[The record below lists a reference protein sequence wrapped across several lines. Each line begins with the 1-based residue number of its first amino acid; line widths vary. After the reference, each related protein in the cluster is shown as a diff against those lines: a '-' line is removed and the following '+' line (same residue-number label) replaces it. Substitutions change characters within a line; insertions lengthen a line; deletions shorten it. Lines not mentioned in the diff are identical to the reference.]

1 MKSLRNSVVA
11 LFCFAGLATAAM
23 ASPVT
28 SYDIN
33 LTFVNGATFTG
44 VVDFNSSL
52 TQITSL
58 TGTLKDYQDG
68 TLGYDKLGTT
78 DTLSLT
84 GGGLRIG
91 PTLDNVTVGDSP
103 WTANIGS
110 KKSPIDVAE
119 ENVLTLDFNLSNP
132 NDISMFDVVLQTGVD
147 HQLSGD
153 IVSSESDLIAVT
165 ATPEPG
171 SYLLLGTGLAA
182 LAFFVRRKGSLL
194 A

>member
-1 MKSLRNSVVA
+1 
-11 LFCFAGLATAAM
+11 
-23 ASPVT
+23 
-28 SYDIN
+28 
-33 LTFVNGATFTG
+33 
-44 VVDFNSSL
+44 
-52 TQITSL
+52 
-58 TGTLKDYQDG
+58 
-68 TLGYDKLGTT
+68 
-78 DTLSLT
+78 
-84 GGGLRIG
+84 
-91 PTLDNVTVGDSP
+91 VGDSP